1 MVYILHDFC
10 TSFFAGGPL
19 FAFDAAAQILEMR
32 SHSHVPRLGLKYA
45 KHDGGFTF
53 KRTWPEHN
61 LIILQSVSWILQSV
75 VGLVYILRHDICR
88 ENDEKHPNIPCLS
101 IYM

>member
-45 KHDGGFTF
+45 EHDGA
-53 KRTWPEHN
+53 
-61 LIILQSVSWILQSV
+61 QSNHTSKCVMNFA
-75 VGLVYILRHDICR
+75 ICR
-88 ENDEKHPNIPCLS
+88 GFS
-101 IYM
+101 IYSTS